1 MLPGRDLQQDYQR
14 AMVKQMGSIL
24 NTYIFTVNDMPMQP
38 VLFSGSHHRQT
49 CSGACIRQQKII
61 CSRIAP
67 SGDAAGEGLSEGD
80 GEADGLDPANM
91 DSILNDMPML
101 HAFPFD

>member
-1 MLPGRDLQQDYQR
+1 
-14 AMVKQMGSIL
+14 
-24 NTYIFTVNDMPMQP
+24 MPMQP
-38 VLFSGSHHRQT
+38 VLFFGSHHRQT

-91 DSILNDMPML
+91 DSIINDMPML
-101 HAFPFD
+101 HAFPFV